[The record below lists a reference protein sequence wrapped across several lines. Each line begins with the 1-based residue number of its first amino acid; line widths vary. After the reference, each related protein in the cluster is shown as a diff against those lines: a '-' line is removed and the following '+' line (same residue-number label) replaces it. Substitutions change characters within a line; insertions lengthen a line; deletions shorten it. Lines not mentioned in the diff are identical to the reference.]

1 MVAGHMNDWQ
11 FSNAIRDAI
20 ADDPELVGLGAD
32 AIVDAVYD
40 RLAADFDPNGAS
52 TAAEWEEFWQ
62 LCAEYVG
69 RGSYA

>member
-1 MVAGHMNDWQ
+1 MTDWQ
-11 FSNAIRDAI
+11 FTNAIRDAI
-20 ADDPELVGLGAD
+20 ADDPELVGYGVD

-40 RLAADFDPNGAS
+40 RLAPEFDPHGTS
-52 TAAEWEEFWQ
+52 TAAEWELFWQ